1 MGHFRLWIDL
11 ERLYLFN
18 FLKLD
23 RMEFM
28 DDRIYMA
35 LYRTMLF
42 FHTLFSEYDYEDFH
56 AEFIKN
62 FCAKSAQLIEE
73 MSEFLSKATKPLA
86 ESIKTVLKNF
96 SSKSASLISM
106 DKL

>member
-1 MGHFRLWIDL
+1 MQFFEHLNVSFEIGELDMFVTFIEEELLRKVMGHFRLWIDL

-42 FHTLFSEYDYEDFH
+42 LNTLFS
-56 AEFIKN
+56 
-62 FCAKSAQLIEE
+62 
-73 MSEFLSKATKPLA
+73 
-86 ESIKTVLKNF
+86 
-96 SSKSASLISM
+96 
-106 DKL
+106 